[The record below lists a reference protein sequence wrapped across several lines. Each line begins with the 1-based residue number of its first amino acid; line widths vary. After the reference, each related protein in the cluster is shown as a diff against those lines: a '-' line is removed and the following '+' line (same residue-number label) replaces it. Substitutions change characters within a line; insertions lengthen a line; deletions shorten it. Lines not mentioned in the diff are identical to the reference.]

1 MNKINLL
8 ELAEPPPDID
18 EVAHD
23 ACIKATDKDFDLA
36 KHIRPDL
43 HFSESERR
51 YTDKEFGYL
60 CLNLKVKRIRL
71 GGGFVEQP
79 VWYRISGSW
88 QSGGH
93 WEPDTYEEY
102 VVDQIAGFR
111 SLADAC
117 IQSALDSLE
126 NGLVE
131 THNTCPQCYGAS
143 EEYDGVLICPKCK
156 GKGYI
161 PLCVPPVRIVS
172 DEDLN
177 KVRDARAKFQYL
189 FDEFTPVACT
199 EHWPYHK
206 EFLSKLLSAIPDNN
220 QTNN

>member
-1 MNKINLL
+1 MFNKIQLL
-8 ELAEPPPDID
+8 ELLQAPPHIEDV
-18 EVAHD
+18 ELD
-23 ACIKATDKDFDLA
+23 ALIKATDKDFDLA

-43 HFSESERR
+43 HYLESERC
-51 YTDKEFGYL
+51 YKDKEFTYICVKL
-60 CLNLKVKRIRL
+60 EVKRIRL
-71 GGGFVEQP
+71 GGGYVEQP

-102 VVDQIAGFR
+102 VVDEVAGYR

-117 IQSALDSLE
+117 IQSSLDSLE
-126 NGLVE
+126 QGLLE
-131 THNTCPQCYGAS
+131 TDNTCPQCYGAS
-143 EEYDGVLICPKCK
+143 EDYDGVLICPKCK

-177 KVRDARAKFQYL
+177 KVRDARAKSQLL
-189 FDEFTPVACT
+189 FDEFTPN
-199 EHWPYHK
+199 HWPQHG
-206 EFLSKLLSAIPDNN
+206 EFLSKLLSEIPDKD
-220 QTNN
+220 